1 MQSHY
6 NASRNALLQ
15 PTQLFSPRQSS
26 AFSLVNP
33 QTLVHMSRPRTPAP
47 PQAPASN
54 ATFNRVS
61 SLLADRLD
69 LQSYRPGA
77 SQQPTVPLFNTA
89 QPTQAPVVIGSPQN
103 FPVTGTQPRPA
114 TGTALGSI
122 TASSRPQPRP
132 VLQGLPAPAQSAQTS
147 GVATPSAK
155 QSQRQQII
163 VNSGIQE
170 WRSGVKESG
179 GSNRGPRIDTYA
191 KNAKFGKGYEWCGF
205 FTAFNYS
212 KAGFKTPEHFASY
225 QKARDFF
232 LYRSYTSRDSGL
244 HARLDQQR
252 ASDEAAGSTRQYFA
266 MAESNVFE
274 YVDAYKRYYG
284 HIDPSELKHTW
295 QNIPIQPGDVALFN
309 HGHVGM
315 VVSYDNKTG
324 KLVTIEG
331 NTSGEGPDGKRWT
344 QAVVRKEYDLSK
356 SSDRKRFDGF
366 GRAADSDFA

>member
-1 MQSHY
+1 MQNYGTSQQ
-6 NASRNALLQ
+6 RLWQ
-15 PTQLFSPRQSS
+15 PTQLFAPRR
-26 AFSLVNP
+26 ANLLLVNP
-33 QTLVHMSRPRTPAP
+33 QTLVHMSRTAAPTPS
-47 PQAPASN
+47 APAV
-54 ATFNRVS
+54 ATGFNRVS

-69 LQSYRPGA
+69 LQASRPSVPA
-77 SQQPTVPLFNTA
+77 PTVPLFNTA
-89 QPTQAPVVIGSPQN
+89 QPLQAPVFMGSPQS
-103 FPVTGTQPRPA
+103 FPVTGNSPRPA
-114 TGTALGSI
+114 SGNTVGAISTAP
-122 TASSRPQPRP
+122 RPPARP
-132 VLQGLPAPAQSAQTS
+132 VLHGLPTAPTRSVASTANS
-147 GVATPSAK
+147 GNR
-155 QSQRQQII
+155 QRQQII
-163 VNSGIQE
+163 VNSGLQE

-191 KNAKFGKGYEWCGF
+191 KNAKFGNGYEWCGF

-232 LYRSYTSRDSGL
+232 LYRSYTSRDSSL

-266 MAESNVFE
+266 MAESNVFD
-274 YVDAYKRYYG
+274 YIKAYSRYYG
-284 HIDPSELKHTW
+284 HIDANELKHTW

-324 KLVTIEG
+324 KLVTVEG

-356 SSDRKRFDGF
+356 ASDRKRFDGF